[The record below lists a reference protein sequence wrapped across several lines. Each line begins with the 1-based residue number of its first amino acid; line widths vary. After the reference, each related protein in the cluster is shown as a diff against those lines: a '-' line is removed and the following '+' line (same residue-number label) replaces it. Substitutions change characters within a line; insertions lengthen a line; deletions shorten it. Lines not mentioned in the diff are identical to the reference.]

1 MSVVLVAIAI
11 GLVVVTV
18 FGGYLL
24 LLSRV
29 DAYKEDRRLRQVWGR
44 ETDRPPPWEQPTVFD
59 DSGPQ
64 WRKAQFSVLMD
75 RLPLVKTNDHE
86 DYLFRQDYLRDRETG
101 QLWRLTTEEPNMS
114 QFLRLT
120 PVDKIPDDN

>member
-1 MSVVLVAIAI
+1 
-11 GLVVVTV
+11 
-18 FGGYLL
+18 
-24 LLSRV
+24 
-29 DAYKEDRRLRQVWGR
+29 
-44 ETDRPPPWEQPTVFD
+44 
-59 DSGPQ
+59 
-64 WRKAQFSVLMD
+64 MD
-75 RLPLVKTNDHE
+75 RLTLVKTNDHE